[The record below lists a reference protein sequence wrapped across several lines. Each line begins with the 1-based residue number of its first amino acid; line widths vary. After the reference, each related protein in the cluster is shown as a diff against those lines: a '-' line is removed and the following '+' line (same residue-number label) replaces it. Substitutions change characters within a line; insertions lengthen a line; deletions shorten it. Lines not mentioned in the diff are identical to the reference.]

1 MLAKWPMDIWG
12 WIYVLRSYLSDKCAE
27 PDTPPPSSQDMCPH
41 FCREGEGTKYFVSVK
56 PFCRSLNRSGMKNGK
71 QIVFDNW
78 LEFQPMECYEIWDFI
93 HGNKAI
99 IILQHKLHKLRQQ
112 YSQSKSSMLLYFS
125 LLIVVLSNIVTLSEA
140 KPNMF
145 LVKTEHKDKDVQ
157 RFLAKTDT
165 GKKASSGHPN
175 I

>member
-1 MLAKWPMDIWG
+1 
-12 WIYVLRSYLSDKCAE
+12 
-27 PDTPPPSSQDMCPH
+27 
-41 FCREGEGTKYFVSVK
+41 
-56 PFCRSLNRSGMKNGK
+56 
-71 QIVFDNW
+71 
-78 LEFQPMECYEIWDFI
+78 MECYEIWDFI
-93 HGNKAI
+93 PGNKAI

-145 LVKTEHKDKDVQ
+145 LVNTKQKDKDVQ

-165 GKKASSGHPN
+165 GKRETSGDPHIWDQIISGTGKKASSGDPH

>member
-1 MLAKWPMDIWG
+1 
-12 WIYVLRSYLSDKCAE
+12 
-27 PDTPPPSSQDMCPH
+27 
-41 FCREGEGTKYFVSVK
+41 
-56 PFCRSLNRSGMKNGK
+56 MKNGK
-71 QIVFDNW
+71 QIANW

-125 LLIVVLSNIVTLSEA
+125 LFIVLSNIVTLSEA

-165 GKKASSGHPN
+165 GKRETSGDPN